1 MIVFKT
7 FTIPMMRALR
17 LVSPWL
23 IGLYGGIALGA
34 TGAPGADALDLTA
47 YRGKV
52 VVVDFWASW
61 CTPCRHSIPWLND
74 VQARYGERGLVV
86 VGVNTDPVRA
96 DADRFM
102 RDVPV
107 HFPLKFD
114 PEGRLATLYKLPGMP
129 TSLIFDREGRL
140 LRTHVGFREAER
152 AQREAEIVRYL
163 ESRK

>member
-1 MIVFKT
+1 
-7 FTIPMMRALR
+7 MMRVLG
-17 LVSPWL
+17 LVCLWFF
-23 IGLYGGIALGA
+23 GLYGGIAFGA
-34 TGAPGADALDLTA
+34 SGTPGADGLDLTA
-47 YRGKV
+47 YRGSV

-74 VQARYGERGLVV
+74 MQARYGQRGLVV

-102 RDVPV
+102 GDVPV

-114 PEGRLATLYKLPGMP
+114 PEGRLATFYKLPGMP
-129 TSLIFDREGRL
+129 TSLIFGRDGRL

-152 AQREAEIVRYL
+152 AVREAEIVGFL
-163 ESRK
+163 EGAK

>member
-1 MIVFKT
+1 MIVSKT
-7 FTIPMMRALR
+7 FALLMMRALR
-17 LVSPWL
+17 LAWPWL
-23 IGLYGGIALGA
+23 FGLYGGIALSA
-34 TGAPGADALDLTA
+34 SAAPGGEALDLTA
-47 YRGKV
+47 YRGKI

-74 VQARYGERGLVV
+74 MQARYGQRGLVV

-102 RDVPV
+102 GDVPV

-140 LRTHVGFREAER
+140 LRTRVGFREAER
-152 AQREAEIVRYL
+152 AQREAEIVGFL
-163 ESRK
+163 ENGK